1 MKKYLIAVL
10 GLILFIAGCAGGET
24 TVSTAGKPFIGGTD
38 AIEFNFLEGAPPPEV
53 YDGDADGGTF
63 PFEITLNVEN
73 KGERKVAAGDIKL
86 SLLGFYPEDF
96 GVAATDIV
104 VNPISEDLDKAYIDS
119 EGNTIPGGITYVT
132 FGDADGF
139 AYEPEL
145 KGNNE
150 FPIRAELCYKYGTT
164 AQADLCFLEDLTE
177 TSGTV
182 CAVNENKVI
191 ESSSAPIQVENLQEN
206 VAGTDKITFSFEVVH
221 RGTGA
226 ISMLTTGTSG
236 LDCSDELGEKNKVKV
251 LVTGLEELVDGTLD
265 CGGIDANDYATLY
278 GGKRIVRC
286 TADLKARTNDFER
299 KVFVDLE
306 YNYKEHK
313 DTSILVKHATG

>member
-10 GLILFIAGCAGGET
+10 GLILFIAGCAGGDAPI
-24 TVSTAGKPFIGGTD
+24 STAGKPFIGGTD
-38 AIEFNFLEGAPPPEV
+38 SIEFNFLEGAPPPEV
-53 YDGDADGGTF
+53 YDSDQF

-73 KGERKVAAGDIKL
+73 KGEYDLAENEIKL
-86 SLLGFYPEDF
+86 SLLGFYPADF
-96 GVAATDIV
+96 GVAATDLTKKL
-104 VNPISEDLDKAYIDS
+104 NEELNGAYIDS
-119 EGNTIPGGITYVT
+119 EGNTIPGSITYVT
-132 FGDADGF
+132 FGDATNGRF
-139 AYEPEL
+139 SYGPVL

-150 FPIRAELCYKYGTT
+150 FPVRAEACYKYGTS
-164 AQADLCFLEDLTE
+164 AQADLCFLKDLTD
-177 TSGTV
+177 TRDTV

-191 ESSSAPIQVENLQEN
+191 ESSSAPIQIENLQEN
-206 VAGTDKITFSFEVVH
+206 VAGADKITFSFEVVH

-226 ISMLTTGTSG
+226 ISDLRTDANGPI
-236 LDCSDELGEKNKVKV
+236 CSDELGEKNKVKV
-251 LVTGLEELVDGTLD
+251 LVTGLEDLIDGTLD

-286 TADLKARTNDFER
+286 TANLKARSSDFER

-313 DTSILVKHATG
+313 DTKILVKHVTG